1 MNFDI
6 ADLKA
11 FVAVAELAS
20 FRRAAELLHISQPA
34 LSRRVEKLEQA
45 LSLKLLERTTR
56 KVELNA
62 MGRVFLPRAQHVL
75 AELEASLIGMT
86 ELNERLHGL
95 VTIACIPSVVDTV
108 VASAIHQIKKQF
120 PRIRLRILDQPA
132 ADILLTVA
140 RSEVDF
146 GIGYLGASEPDLD
159 FEELAS
165 ESFVLAC
172 RKDHPLATRNSI
184 SWSELAHQDCVTQAQ
199 GSGNRLL
206 IDQAL
211 SNTVTQ
217 PHWVC
222 EVQHVPSLL
231 SLVRRGVGVG
241 AVPQHAISGTDLCG
255 IPLVEPQVLRSIGLI
270 SRRGKALSAM
280 AQEFQ
285 RSLRLVH
292 SQQLN

>member
-184 SWSELAHQDCVTQAQ
+184 NWSELAHQDCVTQAQ

-255 IPLVEPQVLRSIGLI
+255 IPLVEPKVLRSIGLI

-285 RSLRLVH
+285 RALRLVH

>member
-20 FRRAAELLHISQPA
+20 FKRAAELLHISQPA

-172 RKDHPLATRNSI
+172 RKDHPLATRSSI

-211 SNTVTQ
+211 SNTITQ

-241 AVPQHAISGTDLCG
+241 AVPQHAISGNDLCG

-280 AQEFQ
+280 AQELQ
-285 RSLRLVH
+285 RALRLVH
-292 SQQLN
+292 TQQLN

>member
-20 FRRAAELLHISQPA
+20 FKRAAELLHISQPA

-172 RKDHPLATRNSI
+172 RKDHPLATRSSI
-184 SWSELAHQDCVTQAQ
+184 CWSELAHQDCVTQAQ

-255 IPLVEPQVLRSIGLI
+255 VPLVEPQVLRSIGLI

-280 AQEFQ
+280 AQELQ
-285 RSLRLVH
+285 RALRLVH
-292 SQQLN
+292 TRQLN

>member
-11 FVAVAELAS
+11 FVAVAELSS
-20 FRRAAELLHISQPA
+20 FKRAAELLHISQPA

-108 VASAIHQIKKQF
+108 VANAIYRIKQQF
-120 PRIRLRILDQPA
+120 PRIRLRILDQSA

-159 FEELAS
+159 FEELVS
-165 ESFVLAC
+165 EPFVLAC
-172 RKDHPLATRNSI
+172 HKDHPLATRSSI
-184 SWSELAHQDCVTQAQ
+184 SWSELAHHDCVTQAQ

-231 SLVRRGVGVG
+231 SLVRRRVGVG

-255 IPLVEPQVLRSIGLI
+255 IPLRQPQVLRSIGFI
-270 SRRGKALSAM
+270 SRRGKALSGM

-285 RSLRLVH
+285 TALRQVH
-292 SQQLN
+292 TEQLA

>member
-20 FRRAAELLHISQPA
+20 FKRAAELLHISQPA

-95 VTIACIPSVVDTV
+95 VTIACIPSVVDTA

-159 FEELAS
+159 FEELVS

-172 RKDHPLATRNSI
+172 RKDHPLATRSSI
-184 SWSELAHQDCVTQAQ
+184 GWSELAHQDCVTQAQ

-241 AVPQHAISGTDLCG
+241 AVPQHAISGNDLCG

-285 RSLRLVH
+285 RALRLVH
-292 SQQLN
+292 TQQLN

>member
-120 PRIRLRILDQPA
+120 PRVRLRILDQPA

-172 RKDHPLATRNSI
+172 RKDHPLATRSRI

-285 RSLRLVH
+285 RALRLVH

>member
-20 FRRAAELLHISQPA
+20 FKRAAELLHISQPA

-172 RKDHPLATRNSI
+172 RKDHPLATRSSI
-184 SWSELAHQDCVTQAQ
+184 RWSELAHQDCVTQAQ

-255 IPLVEPQVLRSIGLI
+255 IPLIEPQVLRSIGLI

-280 AQEFQ
+280 AQELQ
-285 RSLRLVH
+285 RALRLVH
-292 SQQLN
+292 TQQLN